1 MGRSITSTVPQSE
14 RKATYTGVGT
24 LTRPVLFGDR
34 LVRYRRAALIFF
46 LLLSFKS
53 NLNFTFSHFSAF
65 ELVTQCSK
73 HLEFLLLFLVRA
85 MFMYHYY
92 LSPIGFTYYYRVL

>member
-1 MGRSITSTVPQSE
+1 MGRSIASAVPWSE

-46 LLLSFKS
+46 SLFKV
-53 NLNFTFSHFSAF
+53 LNRILTSHFSTF
-65 ELVTQCSK
+65 ELVIPCSK
-73 HLEFLLLFLVRA
+73 LLEFISGTCHAYVPLLSSSDGL
-85 MFMYHYY
+85 
-92 LSPIGFTYYYRVL
+92 T